1 MPQGVLPFQYQ
12 AESMGKGQTARGG
25 LGVYLDFLYG
35 AGLPCAAD
43 QAIGLRKRQGYSDG
57 QMVVALTLLNLA
69 GGEAVGGLETLEQD
83 EGLMA
88 LVRQAEAWG
97 PGAKAPGVRPG
108 RFRRGRERT
117 LPAPSSV
124 FRYLEALG
132 EGEATPR
139 VSGQAVIPPPAPG
152 LVGLRAVNTHLVGVV
167 QRVRPQQTATLD
179 MDATV
184 VETGK
189 AEALRCYL
197 GAKAYQ
203 PLQTYWSEQ
212 DLLLH
217 TEFRDGNVPAG
228 YEQRRVFQESLA
240 MLPAGVEEVRLRSD
254 TAGYQV
260 DLLRY
265 CAEGKDERFGVI
277 RFAVGADMTPE
288 LQQAVREVLAGEWQP
303 LPRQTATGRGTP
315 EQEWAEVNFVPNWIG
330 HKKTSPDYRYL
341 AIREPVR
348 QAVLP
353 GMEGQLP
360 FPAVAL
366 GEGRLYKV
374 TALIT
379 NREAPG
385 PEVIRWYRERCG
397 KSEEVHRVLKD
408 ELAGGKLP
416 SGSFGENAAWW
427 AIAALAFNVHT
438 AVKGLA
444 LGGAWA
450 TKRLKTIRFQLLTVP
465 GRVIERGRRL
475 FLRIREAH
483 PALPVLLQGRGRL
496 RALCVGPPG

>member
-1 MPQGVLPFQYQ
+1 
-12 AESMGKGQTARGG
+12 
-25 LGVYLDFLYG
+25 
-35 AGLPCAAD
+35 
-43 QAIGLRKRQGYSDG
+43 
-57 QMVVALTLLNLA
+57 
-69 GGEAVGGLETLEQD
+69 
-83 EGLMA
+83 
-88 LVRQAEAWG
+88 
-97 PGAKAPGVRPG
+97 
-108 RFRRGRERT
+108 
-117 LPAPSSV
+117 
-124 FRYLEALG
+124 
-132 EGEATPR
+132 
-139 VSGQAVIPPPAPG
+139 
-152 LVGLRAVNTHLVGVV
+152 
-167 QRVRPQQTATLD
+167 
-179 MDATV
+179 
-184 VETGK
+184 
-189 AEALRCYL
+189 
-197 GAKAYQ
+197 
-203 PLQTYWSEQ
+203 
-212 DLLLH
+212 
-217 TEFRDGNVPAG
+217 
-228 YEQRRVFQESLA
+228 
-240 MLPAGVEEVRLRSD
+240 VRLRSD